1 MDEIRGKKEGWIYK
15 TIGGILVAV
24 LSIYGL
30 QIYLKTV
37 FVKIVLSCIEFNS
50 QTNTVSFNDAIKAI
64 VHHQEKISWYFNPLE
79 YWVFSLA
86 ILVLSCL
93 IAGVG
98 YYIYH
103 LRQKNKLD
111 QEALVKKC
119 DELESEIKAR
129 EKENSDQASK
139 IMLHK
144 TTVTQ
149 FIAFRDKTANE
160 LKEKDKLLNDKNNE
174 IENIKKEC
182 LAALQKKTQE
192 HETVVS
198 NHDKDV
204 TNMQLLYAKDMA
216 AKGEKIIEL
225 ENEVEKLTINTSES
239 F

>member
-1 MDEIRGKKEGWIYK
+1 MDEIRRKKKGWIYK
-15 TIGGILVAV
+15 VIGGFLIAV

-37 FVKIVLSCIEFNS
+37 FVKIITSCIVFNS
-50 QTNTVSFNDAIKAI
+50 QTNTVSFNDAIKPI
-64 VHHQEKISWYFNPLE
+64 VHNQEKITWYINPLE
-79 YWVFSLA
+79 FWGISLA

-129 EKENSDQASK
+129 EKEISDQASK

-149 FIAFRDKTANE
+149 VIAFREKTANE

-174 IENIKKEC
+174 IENMKKEC

-198 NHDKDV
+198 NHEKVV

-216 AKGEKIIEL
+216 AKGEKINEL
-225 ENEVEKLTINTSES
+225 EEKIKKLTINSSDS